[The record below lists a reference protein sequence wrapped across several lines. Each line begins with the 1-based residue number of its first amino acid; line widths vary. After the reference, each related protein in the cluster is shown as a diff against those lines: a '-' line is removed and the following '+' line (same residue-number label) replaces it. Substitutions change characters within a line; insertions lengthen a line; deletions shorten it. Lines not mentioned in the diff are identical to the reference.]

1 MQRSRPAGQ
10 VTFENRGRV
19 ILVTGGS
26 SGIGAA
32 VCQAFTETGADV
44 ICLDVN
50 LPPETSDAEFV
61 RCNVA
66 VDEDCEA
73 AVQHVIDHFGGID
86 VLINNAAIQPSA
98 SYRPIDQ
105 VGPEVWQAMIDINL
119 CGYLRMA
126 KQVIPHMKHQGS
138 GVILN
143 MASGQAHRTAREV
156 GIYGPIKAANVMQ
169 ARQWAVEYARD
180 GIRVNSISPGA
191 IDTPMVRASLEAQGG
206 AGALANRHPIG
217 RIGRP
222 SEVAAAALW
231 LSSDSASFVT
241 GADLEVDGGLGAFG
255 AFADPY
261 QMPNQQPELETRS
274 H

>member
-1 MQRSRPAGQ
+1 MPLSRPAGK
-10 VTFENRGRV
+10 VTFDNQGRV
-19 ILVTGGS
+19 ILVTGGA

-32 VCQAFTETGADV
+32 ICQAFSETGGSV
-44 ICLDVN
+44 VCLDVN
-50 LPPETSDAEFV
+50 LPPTSMDAEFV

-73 AVQHVIDHFGGID
+73 AVEHTIEHFGAID
-86 VLINNAAIQPSA
+86 VLINNAAIQPST
-98 SYRPIDQ
+98 SYQPIDQ
-105 VGPEVWQAMIDINL
+105 IGPEVWQSMIDINL

-126 KQVIPHMKHQGS
+126 KNVIPYMKQQGS

-143 MASGQAHRTAREV
+143 VASGQAHRTAREV
-156 GIYGPIKAANVMQ
+156 GVYGPIKAANVMQ

-206 AGALANRHPIG
+206 ADALANRHPIG
-217 RIGRP
+217 RIGNP
-222 SEVAAAALW
+222 KEVASAAVW
-231 LSSDSASFVT
+231 LCSNSASFIT
-241 GADLEVDGGLGAFG
+241 GTDLEVDGGLGAFG

-261 QMPNQQPELETRS
+261 QTPSQQTENRNHPG
-274 H
+274 